1 MQPVEHE
8 NDQQPGLSAKQE
20 RDQHAVAMRATMEA
34 QAALDQE
41 EDQLVDE
48 ARRVG
53 MKWPDIAAML
63 PTRQVAELKRRHS
76 SHAAA
81 QVATQP
87 ASHIAAIDAALP
99 VLRHCHCDS
108 VLDGCRARFDH
119 LLGASA
125 GPCKPQVGPGAAAA
139 NAAVP
144 ITRQA
149 AACTQ
154 LAVL

>member
-1 MQPVEHE
+1 MQSGMQPIGHE

-41 EDQLVDE
+41 EDRLVDE

-63 PTRQVAELKRRHS
+63 PTRQLAELKRRHS

-81 QVATQP
+81 QVAAP
-87 ASHIAAIDAALP
+87 
-99 VLRHCHCDS
+99 
-108 VLDGCRARFDH
+108 
-119 LLGASA
+119 
-125 GPCKPQVGPGAAAA
+125 
-139 NAAVP
+139 
-144 ITRQA
+144 
-149 AACTQ
+149 ACTAYHCKRCC
-154 LAVL
+154 LAPAASL